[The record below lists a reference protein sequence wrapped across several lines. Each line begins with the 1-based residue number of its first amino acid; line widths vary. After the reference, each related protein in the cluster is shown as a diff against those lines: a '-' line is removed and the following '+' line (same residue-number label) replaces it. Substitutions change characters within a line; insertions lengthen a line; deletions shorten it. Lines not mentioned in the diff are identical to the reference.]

1 MDQPST
7 AYRSKAGVEPLL
19 YSAGKAPPADQGH
32 RADPPVKTSR
42 SGPEE
47 ESKARRRPR
56 PVRSKARRI
65 AANVRERKRILDYNQ
80 AFNALR
86 LSLRH
91 DLNGKRLSKIA
102 TLRRAIHKISSL
114 SLFLLSSPAQRWP
127 CDHSECRRLPRFPA
141 ETPYAGGEP
150 RQLPSSSPPHYPPR
164 APASPFYF
172 QQPPSDGPREQGT
185 VPSPQCYSAT
195 GTYQFGV
202 RTTCHQNHLE
212 TFVDSSPVPLTWQ
225 FNYFPGTSYQ
235 QTLPMH

>member
-1 MDQPST
+1 MQ
-7 AYRSKAGVEPLL
+7 RSARRRAPGVQHSPVGQAPPLAQGHPAEPLGN
-19 YSAGKAPPADQGH
+19 SRREPALC
-32 RADPPVKTSR
+32 
-42 SGPEE
+42 PEE
-47 ESKARRRPR
+47 EGESTARRRAR

-114 SLFLLSSPAQRWP
+114 SLFLRSAPLHRWP
-127 CDHSECRRLPRFPA
+127 CEHSECRRLPA
-141 ETPYAGGEP
+141 ETPSPGAEP
-150 RQLPSSSPPHYPPR
+150 
-164 APASPFYF
+164 PASRPPETPGSPLYF
-172 QQPPSDGPREQGT
+172 QQPPGDLPREQGT
-185 VPSPQCYSAT
+185 VPSPECYSSA
-195 GTYQFGV
+195 GGSQFGV
-202 RTTCHQNHLE
+202 RTAFHQSHLE
-212 TFVDSSPVPLTWQ
+212 TFVNSPPAPLPWQ